1 MKKAGLLHIILWTL
15 VAVCLCSCGAEN
27 ALRKAEQAEALG
39 EYFEAAKY
47 YKQAY
52 SKTKVKE
59 RDKRGERAFKMGEC
73 YRLINYSSRAVGAY
87 KNAVRYNYPEEIA
100 LLHLADMQRMT
111 ADYKNAAKNYQLY
124 LEKHPNDG
132 TALNG
137 LKACEDAALWKKNP
151 NRYIVKKF
159 EFFNSRRAEYSPMY
173 AGEDTE
179 QIFFTSTRDGVKG
192 EDLSGITGM
201 NMPDIFVARKDE
213 KGKWQKPEPIESE
226 VNSEFE
232 DGACAFT
239 PDGKTMY
246 FTRCQMDGDYPR
258 FAEIYKSARSDASWS
273 APQKCEITKDTLS
286 SVAHPAVSP
295 DGEWLYFVSD
305 MPGGLGGTDIWR
317 VRVGDAGF
325 EWVENVG
332 EPINT
337 SGNEMFPTFRPNGE
351 LYFSSNGHPGMGGLD
366 LFKATWDEEKEKW
379 SIENLQS
386 PMNSQADDFG
396 MTFEGPYN
404 KGFFSSSRGDAR
416 GWDHIYTFELPEIVK
431 TITGW
436 VYEKDG
442 YELPNAVV
450 HIVGEDGTNKKVS
463 VKMDGSFTELVNAG
477 TNYILL
483 GSCDG
488 FLNYKQEI
496 EMDTLKE
503 STDHVLQFP
512 LSSMTHPVLLE
523 NIFYEFDKATLTE
536 ESTVSLD
543 SLITLLNDNPNV
555 TIELGAHCDYKG
567 SEAYNERLS
576 QRRAESVVNYLIQG
590 GISAERLVAKGYG
603 ESSPRVL
610 RKKLA
615 TQLGF
620 LKEGDVLTEQ
630 FILTLTEEQQ
640 EICNALNRRTE
651 FKVLRTTYKLYE

>member
-1 MKKAGLLHIILWTL
+1 
-15 VAVCLCSCGAEN
+15 
-27 ALRKAEQAEALG
+27 
-39 EYFEAAKY
+39 
-47 YKQAY
+47 
-52 SKTKVKE
+52 
-59 RDKRGERAFKMGEC
+59 
-73 YRLINYSSRAVGAY
+73 
-87 KNAVRYNYPEEIA
+87 
-100 LLHLADMQRMT
+100 
-111 ADYKNAAKNYQLY
+111 
-124 LEKHPNDG
+124 
-132 TALNG
+132 
-137 LKACEDAALWKKNP
+137 
-151 NRYIVKKF
+151 
-159 EFFNSRRAEYSPMY
+159 
-173 AGEDTE
+173 
-179 QIFFTSTRDGVKG
+179 
-192 EDLSGITGM
+192 
-201 NMPDIFVARKDE
+201 
-213 KGKWQKPEPIESE
+213 
-226 VNSEFE
+226 
-232 DGACAFT
+232 
-239 PDGKTMY
+239 
-246 FTRCQMDGDYPR
+246 
-258 FAEIYKSARSDASWS
+258 
-273 APQKCEITKDTLS
+273 
-286 SVAHPAVSP
+286 
-295 DGEWLYFVSD
+295 
-305 MPGGLGGTDIWR
+305 
-317 VRVGDAGF
+317 
-325 EWVENVG
+325 
-332 EPINT
+332 
-337 SGNEMFPTFRPNGE
+337 
-351 LYFSSNGHPGMGGLD
+351 
-366 LFKATWDEEKEKW
+366 
-379 SIENLQS
+379 
-386 PMNSQADDFG
+386 
-396 MTFEGPYN
+396 
-404 KGFFSSSRGDAR
+404 
-416 GWDHIYTFELPEIVK
+416 
-431 TITGW
+431 